1 MAVANGDAN
10 SRVGSP
16 GNTFPGLMHACR
28 VAGVLGDQFE
38 TAVVSEPV

>member
-16 GNTFPGLMHACR
+16 GNTFPGLMYAYR
-28 VAGVLGDQFE
+28 VAGLPGDQFE
-38 TAVVSEPV
+38 APVFSEPV